1 MNTQDKY
8 DKERLQRL
16 GEMIFGN
23 QYRKNENVRNENQNF
38 YTTPTKT

>member
-23 QYRKNENVRNENQNF
+23 QYRKNDVRNRNKNF